1 MPPDFQKEGIAGF
14 FPLGHPTI
22 IRNVAHMI
30 NTHFDIPKV
39 GRTDPETVIRAAIS
53 ASGDGDSIS
62 SYSKDR
68 QNLPSHTTCLKC
80 LHALKIEQL
89 IQENNAL
96 LLQAAKK
103 VIQPGSK
110 GSFAIDTNYEPYYG
124 ERDGEFKEYIVGSK
138 RVAST
143 NWFYGYVT
151 LYVVIKDQHVTLA
164 IFPLKQ
170 GFTPEEIVRM
180 CVKTLQDND
189 FSIEMLCLDRGF
201 YAANVFQ
208 YLQGE
213 GIPHIVPAKRLK
225 GAVQAKLTGRKSTEF
240 EYILNEENTN
250 AIPVTIVDCVVY
262 LRKKHDKR
270 GTAHHRFVVFGISA
284 SPRRIRE
291 IYSHRFGIESSY
303 RMKNEVKAKTTSKD
317 PVIRYFY
324 KIIAFV
330 LQNVRISIKWVN
342 FVKAQRGPK
351 TVEKNKFD
359 LNLLVNVIRDA
370 ANILFPLN
378 KIRALNLDWM

>member
-1 MPPDFQKEGIAGF
+1 MALNCQKEGIAGF
-14 FPLGHPTI
+14 SNMGPPILI
-22 IRNVAHMI
+22 SRIAQMI
-30 NTHFDIPKV
+30 NTHFDVPQV
-39 GRTDPETVIRAAIS
+39 GRTDPDTIIRAAIS
-53 ASGDGDSIS
+53 ASVDGDSIS
-62 SYSKDR
+62 SYSTDR
-68 QNLPSHTTCLKC
+68 GNLPSHATCLNC
-80 LHALKIEQL
+80 LHALDIEKL

-103 VIQPGSK
+103 VIQPGCK
-110 GSFAIDTNYEPYYG
+110 GCFAIDTNYEPYYG

-143 NWFYGYVT
+143 NWFYGYVP
-151 LYVVIKDQHVTLA
+151 LYVTIKDRHVTLA

-170 GFTPEEIVRM
+170 GVTPVEMVQM
-180 CVKTLQDND
+180 CVKTLQDNA

-201 YAANVFQ
+201 YAADVFQ
-208 YLQGE
+208 YLQVE
-213 GIPHIVPAKRLK
+213 NIPHIVPAKRLK

-240 EYILNEENTN
+240 EYILNEENAN
-250 AIPVTIVDCVVY
+250 AILVTIVDCVVY

-270 GTAHHRFVVFGISA
+270 GSAHHRFVVFGISV
-284 SPRRIRE
+284 SPRKIRE

-330 LQNVRISIKWVN
+330 LENVCISIQWTD
-342 FVKAQRGPK
+342 FVKTQRGPK
-351 TVEKNKFD
+351 TVEKCKFD
-359 LNLLVNVIRDA
+359 LNLLANVIRVN

-378 KIRALNLDWM
+378 KIPKLNLNWM